1 MVTFRELFSRAK
13 SGSRLSPWRII
24 SPVLA
29 LGLLLA
35 ASNLWLVR
43 QNGQLR
49 MEAQYY
55 RAFSEPRVGLNPPPL
70 RGKGPDG
77 KDVVVSYPS
86 GGATLLLVFSPTC
99 PHCKRNWPVWSRLTS
114 LAKGCRVVYVN
125 AGGKTG
131 SAFRLQHDFGSATV
145 VEHPAPQS
153 ILDYSLFQAPLTIYV
168 SAKGRIERVWSG
180 EISPP
185 DAAAAEKVIAARTF

>member
-1 MVTFRELFSRAK
+1 MFELRKSFSPVKWGRL
-13 SGSRLSPWRII
+13 LSPWRINT
-24 SPVLA
+24 PVLG

-49 MEAQYY
+49 METQYY
-55 RAFSEPRVGLNPPPL
+55 RAFREPRVGLKPPPL
-70 RGKGPDG
+70 RGQGPDG

-86 GGATLLLVFSPTC
+86 GSATLLLIFSPTC
-99 PHCKRNWPVWSRLTS
+99 PHCTRNWPVWSRLTS

-125 AGGKTG
+125 AGGAANA
-131 SAFRLQHDFGSATV
+131 AFRLQHDFGAATL
-145 VEHPAPQS
+145 VEHSDPQS

-168 SAKGRIERVWSG
+168 SAKGQIERVWVG
-180 EISPP
+180 EIGPP
-185 DAAAAEKVIAARTF
+185 DAAAAEKVIAAATF